1 MKIIF
6 SPIRFDTPL
15 DLERNGD
22 VLTIN
27 GEVFDF
33 SAIPPGA
40 TLPRD
45 AIASDWFAGD
55 VERDDAGSLTI
66 RLLLPH
72 GANAPEETCFPAPL
86 EVTVDGPVAL
96 PPYEVIEEE
105 T

>member
-1 MKIIF
+1 MNIIF
-6 SPIRFDTPL
+6 SPIRHDTPMT
-15 DLERNGD
+15 LERLGE
-22 VLTIN
+22 TIIIN
-27 GEVFDF
+27 GEAFDF

-55 VERDDAGSLTI
+55 VERDAAGSLTL